1 MFWVPNKVPVNRT
14 ECRCNCF
21 DTVYKGNTFEYSD
34 ASASACASADLVG
47 GGGGQESPDSVE
59 KFGLLSIPQTPKKNF
74 LIRA

>member
-47 GGGGQESPDSVE
+47 GGGQESPDSVE

>member
-47 GGGGQESPDSVE
+47 GGSGESR
-59 KFGLLSIPQTPKKNF
+59 LC
-74 LIRA
+74 

>member
-47 GGGGQESPDSVE
+47 GGVRRVQTLLKNSV
-59 KFGLLSIPQTPKKNF
+59 F
-74 LIRA
+74 LVSLRPPRKIS

>member
-34 ASASACASADLVG
+34 ASASADLVG
-47 GGGGQESPDSVE
+47 GRGGGRESPDSAE